1 MPGSGSLAEPS
12 RVYNDIVARRART
25 TALLLLFV
33 AGVTFAQATNRRF
46 TTVDALRQ
54 FPGYYHLQSVTLRGE
69 LTDDPQ
75 RPTLRSDDMEMR
87 VMFEGGTPR
96 SGPVEV
102 RGTVLDVGR
111 LDANDPRL
119 NGYADNRAGD
129 SWPKPGEELLLKV
142 SSVTE
147 AAPATTPSIRAL
159 ALEPWKFDG
168 QTVTVT
174 GNFRGRNLF
183 GDTPAAPGDGR
194 YDFVL
199 RGAEGAIW
207 VTGLRPRGKNF
218 DLDLDR
224 RIDTDKWIEVTGVVS
239 RKRGLVSIAATKIA
253 LADRPDTRLVEEA
266 VPPPPPLPVEVVFS
280 SPTQDEVDVSPS
292 APIRIQFARG
302 LKESTIAG
310 HIRVSYLGDPTS
322 LEPKVTYDAATRA
335 LQIRFTPPLE
345 ALKTVKVELLDGLLA
360 FDGGPVVPWSVTFS
374 LGSR

>member
-1 MPGSGSLAEPS
+1 M
-12 RVYNDIVARRART
+12 VRRART
-25 TALLLLFV
+25 IALLLLFV
-33 AGVTFAQATNRRF
+33 TAATFAQSTNRRF
-46 TTVDALRQ
+46 TTIDGLRQ

-75 RPTLRSDDMEMR
+75 RPMLRSDDMEMR
-87 VMFEGGTPR
+87 VLFDGVSAK

-102 RGTVLDVGR
+102 RGTVIDVGR
-111 LDANDPRL
+111 LDASDPRL
-119 NGYADNRAGD
+119 NGYGEGRTGE
-129 SWPKPGEELLLKV
+129 SWPKPGEELLLKIT
-142 SSVTE
+142 SVTE
-147 AAPATTPSIRAL
+147 AAPATTPSVRAL

-168 QTVTVT
+168 QMVTVT

-194 YDFVL
+194 YDFVI

-207 VTGLRPRGKNF
+207 VTGLRPRGRNF

-224 RIDTDKWIEVTGVVS
+224 RIDTDKWVEVTGVVT
-239 RKRGLVSIAATKIA
+239 RKRGLVSIAATKMA
-253 LADRPDTRLVEEA
+253 LADRPETRVVEEA
-266 VPPPPPLPVEVVFS
+266 IPPPPPMPVEVVFS
-280 SPTQDEVDVSPS
+280 SPTQDEIDVSTS

-310 HIRVSYLGDPTS
+310 HIRASYLGDPTP
-322 LEPKVTYDAATRA
+322 LDPKVTYDAATRA

-360 FDGGPVVPWSVTFS
+360 FDGGPIVPWSVTFT